1 MNYKD
6 AKRGLPQRDSKVFA
20 VINQKGGIGKK
31 QTSINLAVC
40 LSRKGYKVVLRDGN
54 TGSMQ

>member
-1 MNYKD
+1 M
-6 AKRGLPQRDSKVFA
+6 KVIS

-54 TGSMQ
+54 TWSMQ

>member
-1 MNYKD
+1 M
-6 AKRGLPQRDSKVFA
+6 KVIS

-40 LSRKGYKVVLRDGN
+40 LSRKGYNGTMSRKS
-54 TGSMQ
+54 TS